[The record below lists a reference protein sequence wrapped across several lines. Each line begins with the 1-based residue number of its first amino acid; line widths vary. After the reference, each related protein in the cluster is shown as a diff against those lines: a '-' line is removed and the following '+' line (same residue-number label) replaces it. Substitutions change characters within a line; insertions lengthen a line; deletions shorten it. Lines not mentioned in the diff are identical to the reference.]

1 MKSVYQIPEKIKG
14 LTDHR
19 EKRLISHEQVVMA
32 VLIVLMLQYESFH
45 TVFTAPESMDK
56 RLKHVIKGRIPKVDT
71 VREVLTRT
79 EGKEVEEILT
89 SVIRRVRRNRV
100 LQQPGTIGRY
110 VVAAI
115 DGVEL
120 FSSTKKCCPKCL
132 RRKKE
137 GGKRE
142 EYFHRSVVCA
152 SIGRSPH
159 VIFGQEMLKPRDGAE
174 KDEGELTG
182 GKRLIKRLH
191 QKHGHFADVI
201 VADALYLNAPF
212 INTVLECKLDAVIRL
227 KDENRCIYRD
237 AEGLFQKDL
246 GRKEG
251 FRQGK
256 TSIEVW
262 DLSDFEM
269 EGCGRKLRVVKFRE
283 TMPGQKEDR
292 FIWLVTTLM
301 NTPPQLL
308 WQMMHKRWDIED
320 NAFHQLKTYYHA
332 DHCYCHSA
340 VEVIFLLML
349 IAFNMRVNL
358 CMMTPDETNMVKFGI
373 SCALQGGFLRF
384 SFPPIFS
391 PLLPTLFIPFVFLS
405 LFLPL

>member
-301 NTPPQLL
+301 NTPPQIL
-308 WQMMHKRWDIED
+308 WQMMHKRWDIEE

-349 IAFNMRVNL
+349 IAFNMRELYLYRRLKNFRNSKITLKSVTRL
-358 CMMTPDETNMVKFGI
+358 FRD
-373 SCALQGGFLRF
+373 Q
-384 SFPPIFS
+384 
-391 PLLPTLFIPFVFLS
+391 LLLEDFCQLLYDDTG
-405 LFLPL
+405 